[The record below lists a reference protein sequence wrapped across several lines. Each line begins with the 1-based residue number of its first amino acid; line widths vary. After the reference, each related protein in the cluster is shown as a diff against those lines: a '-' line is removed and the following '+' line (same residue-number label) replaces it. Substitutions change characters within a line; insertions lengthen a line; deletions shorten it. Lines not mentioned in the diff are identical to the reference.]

1 MKKVL
6 KMFIGITLIMSLA
19 ISSIGCAS
27 TTTTSN
33 EPATNETESNAT
45 ETDTKAADPIKV
57 GISHTS
63 SLESPW
69 QKASEEFSKLVNDG
83 TEGRYTVEVFGN
95 GVLCQKNW
103 KIMIEMVQSGSSQ
116 MGIESTTALASIVPE
131 IGAIQ
136 MPFLFNDAEHLL
148 TFLKDAPI
156 MQEWLEKFEEK
167 NIKILAMA
175 PRPFRQ
181 NVNNKRV
188 IKTPEDIKGLKFRVP
203 ENPTFVK
210 IFESLGAKPV
220 PLPSGEIYSAIQLGT
235 VVGEDNS
242 IPVVYDFKS
251 YEVAKYFTEWNYI
264 ADTSML
270 FMNKDIWDN
279 MSDADKETTQ
289 KAADEW
295 VKLNMKQDADYS
307 VIAKENMEK
316 AGVEF
321 YQMTEDEKTP
331 FKEMVKP
338 VYSDFEE
345 MLGADDW
352 KEFMDAVDAA
362 K

>member
-1 MKKVL
+1 MKKNL
-6 KMFIGITLIMSLA
+6 KILLGMTLIISVA
-19 ISSIGCAS
+19 IGSIGCSKS
-27 TTTTSN
+27 TTTSSEATT
-33 EPATNETESNAT
+33 EPVEA
-45 ETDTKAADPIKV
+45 IKL

-69 QKASEEFSKLVNDG
+69 QKASEQFAKTVNAG
-83 TEGRYTVEVFGN
+83 TEGRYAVDVFGN

-103 KIMIEMVQSGSSQ
+103 NIMLEMVQSGSSQ

-131 IGAIQ
+131 MGAIQ
-136 MPFLFNDAEHLL
+136 MPFLFNDEDHLIN
-148 TFLKDAPI
+148 FLNGDSPI
-156 MQEWLEKFEEK
+156 MQKWLKKYEDK
-167 NIKILAMA
+167 NLKILAMA
-175 PRPFRQ
+175 PRLFRQ

-220 PLPSGEIYSAIQLGT
+220 PLPSGEIYSSIQLGT

-242 IPVVYDFKS
+242 IPVVYDFKT

-270 FMNKDIWDN
+270 FINKDIWDKMN
-279 MSDADKETTQ
+279 DADKKTIENE
-289 KAADEW
+289 ADEW
-295 VKLNMKQDADYS
+295 VKLNVKQDTEYS
-307 VIAKENMEK
+307 VIAKENMKE

-321 YQMTEDEKTP
+321 YQMTEEEKTP

-338 VYSDFEE
+338 VYADFET

-352 KEFMDAVDAA
+352 KSFMDAVDAA